1 MRSFQAIQMHQL
13 SMMIMSMKKKAPAA
27 DLWVQQEVQKDP
39 CWDLQVQQGPTAL
52 WKRAVKE
59 KMF

>member
-1 MRSFQAIQMHQL
+1 
-13 SMMIMSMKKKAPAA
+13 MMIMSMKKKAPAA